1 MSKKWANENFA
12 TVPQN
17 WDAGQETFSA
27 TNAMGTGPFEITLR
41 EPNTK
46 TVFKKNKKW
55 WGTVEHN
62 LDEIQLSWEE
72 DSKIDEDNLHTES
85 TKIPSLH
92 AKYYRILNNI
102 LLMKKLE
109 ENKFKQIKKEKWQ
122 YYTGK
127 ADPEV
132 YIEKPFDHKVLRQD
146 VDKYMDSDED
156 LIKVLNKIDYFQ
168 VMLTYLDS
176 ILKSINNRTFQIK
189 NSIEWQKFI
198 RGYD

>member
-1 MSKKWANENFA
+1 M
-12 TVPQN
+12 
-17 WDAGQETFSA
+17 
-27 TNAMGTGPFEITLR
+27 
-41 EPNTK
+41 
-46 TVFKKNKKW
+46 
-55 WGTVEHN
+55 N

-72 DSKIDEDNLHTES
+72 DSKIDDDNLHSES

-109 ENKFKQIKKEKWQ
+109 ENKFKQLKKTKWQ

-132 YIEKPFDHKVLRQD
+132 YIAQPFDHKVLRQD

-156 LIKVLNKIDYFQ
+156 LIKIQNKIDYFQ
-168 VMLTYLDS
+168 VMLNYLDS
-176 ILKSINNRTFQIK
+176 ILKIINNRTYQIK

>member
-1 MSKKWANENFA
+1 M
-12 TVPQN
+12 
-17 WDAGQETFSA
+17 
-27 TNAMGTGPFEITLR
+27 
-41 EPNTK
+41 
-46 TVFKKNKKW
+46 
-55 WGTVEHN
+55 N
-62 LDEIQLSWEE
+62 LDEIQTLWDE
-72 DSKIDEDNLHTES
+72 DSKIDEDELHTES
-85 TKIPSLH
+85 TKVPSLH

-102 LLMKKLE
+102 LILKKVE
-109 ENKFKQIKKEKWQ
+109 ENKFKQLKKEKWQ

-132 YIEKPFDHKVLRQD
+132 YIDKPFDHKVLRQD

-168 VMLTYLDS
+168 VMLNYLDS
-176 ILKSINNRTFQIK
+176 ILKTINNRTFQIK

>member
-1 MSKKWANENFA
+1 M
-12 TVPQN
+12 
-17 WDAGQETFSA
+17 
-27 TNAMGTGPFEITLR
+27 
-41 EPNTK
+41 
-46 TVFKKNKKW
+46 
-55 WGTVEHN
+55 N

-72 DSKIDEDNLHTES
+72 DSKIDEDNLHSES

-109 ENKFKQIKKEKWQ
+109 ENKFKQLKKTKWQ

-168 VMLTYLDS
+168 VMLNYLDS
-176 ILKSINNRTFQIK
+176 ILKTINNRTFQIK
-189 NSIEWQKFI
+189 NAIEWQKFI